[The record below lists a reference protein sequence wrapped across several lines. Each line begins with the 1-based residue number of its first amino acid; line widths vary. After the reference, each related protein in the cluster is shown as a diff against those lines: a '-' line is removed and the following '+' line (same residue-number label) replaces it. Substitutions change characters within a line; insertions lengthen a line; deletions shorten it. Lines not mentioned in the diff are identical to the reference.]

1 MNMKKLCDLFLDPF
15 YLALFVAG
23 VSIAALGSAL
33 VMQYGFNILPCHLC
47 YEQRKPYWAAIALGV
62 IAALVAKKSPRHAF
76 WLLFLAGLAFVANM
90 GLSFFHT
97 GVEHNWWKGL
107 EGCGGEG
114 ADIPHGLTTQEMMEW
129 FKNRPIVRCDVPGF
143 VLFGISLTG
152 YNFLLS
158 TFLAGFTFYHAI
170 KGYRR
175 AKAAPKA

>member
-1 MNMKKLCDLFLDPF
+1 MKKLCDYFLDF
-15 YLALFVAG
+15 RHLALFVTG

-47 YEQRKPYWAAIALGV
+47 YEQRKPYWATIALGL
-62 IAALVAKKSPRHAF
+62 IAFFVAKKNPRAAF
-76 WLLFLAGLAFVANM
+76 ALLLLAGVAFLANM
-90 GLSFFHT
+90 GLSFFHV
-97 GVEHNWWKGL
+97 GVENKWWKGL

-114 ADIPHGLTTQEMMEW
+114 ADIPHDMTPKELMEW

-158 TFLAGFTFYHAI
+158 TFLTAFTFFHAI
-170 KGYRR
+170 KGYKRD
-175 AKAAPKA
+175 KAAPKA